1 MDKRRST
8 AEEGVKNIDYLRY
21 EKNKSKFYPG
31 TLSRRNNL
39 VNQGRQ
45 FTSLIDLSSKSFS
58 ENVLLSYASSVED
71 LPNSSCDE
79 ESYRRERIGKGM
91 YSVVY
96 KCQKGVNGPIYAEKV
111 IKMNKEEGA
120 PGTAIWEASLLK
132 KLRHQNI
139 IALHEIRYVP
149 GQLYILLEYARYNL
163 NTYMQTF
170 PLSSSHSSVQR
181 LTRQFF
187 LGLKYIHDESIIHRD
202 LKPENI
208 LITENG
214 TLKIADFGLARQVC
228 LPVTSFGT
236 RVVTLW
242 YKSPELLLD
251 LSTYGKE
258 IDVWSAGC
266 IVYEMMMGTVLF
278 RGFDPESQ
286 LRTIF
291 EDIGV
296 PSTVYWPELHTYPN
310 FQRIKSTIRQF
321 GPEISDVDPEKYNV
335 QARLLPKFERQKHRH
350 WLSRTDAFQLL
361 EMCLQPHGSKRITVK
376 EALMK
381 MTFLSEN
388 SPTLYES
395 DFTSISFASDS
406 KSSTDS
412 NITSTKLFSST
423 SGLRRPPGRP
433 KRLTEIPNL
442 NLNPTFTTEIAN
454 TFPPAIPER
463 KKAGNS
469 HTESLKFSTF
479 PQAFP
484 FIAPTIPERIKKR
497 TENNGQQEESEKLKS
512 PQYCKAQTVRLSSTS
527 TKFVDNRRKNASQI
541 TNGNKLSQAD
551 RSFSYSCLAAEK

>member
-21 EKNKSKFYPG
+21 E
-31 TLSRRNNL
+31 
-39 VNQGRQ
+39 
-45 FTSLIDLSSKSFS
+45 
-58 ENVLLSYASSVED
+58 
-71 LPNSSCDE
+71 
-79 ESYRRERIGKGM
+79 KGM

-388 SPTLYES
+388 SPTLYKE
-395 DFTSISFASDS
+395 
-406 KSSTDS
+406 
-412 NITSTKLFSST
+412 
-423 SGLRRPPGRP
+423 
-433 KRLTEIPNL
+433 
-442 NLNPTFTTEIAN
+442 
-454 TFPPAIPER
+454 
-463 KKAGNS
+463 
-469 HTESLKFSTF
+469 
-479 PQAFP
+479 
-484 FIAPTIPERIKKR
+484 
-497 TENNGQQEESEKLKS
+497 
-512 PQYCKAQTVRLSSTS
+512 
-527 TKFVDNRRKNASQI
+527 
-541 TNGNKLSQAD
+541 
-551 RSFSYSCLAAEK
+551 

>member
-527 TKFVDNRRKNASQI
+527 TKFVDN
-541 TNGNKLSQAD
+541 AD